1 VKLCIRCYNEFS
13 DKNEFCP
20 RCGAAVKGNTKTENL
35 KGISQQ
41 KPLKDEGFSIV
52 DIEQNRFMA
61 AISYLG
67 IPVLITWFAASKSKY
82 ARFHAKQGLNL
93 LAMMIVYFIASHLLR
108 LIKVTKITHIM
119 GQAYQYK
126 DTPEILSIMLLL
138 ICIPIAALSIIGFVN
153 AVMGRA
159 KELPVLGRLKII
171 K

>member
-1 VKLCIRCYNEFS
+1 
-13 DKNEFCP
+13 
-20 RCGAAVKGNTKTENL
+20 
-35 KGISQQ
+35 
-41 KPLKDEGFSIV
+41 
-52 DIEQNRFMA
+52 
-61 AISYLG
+61 
-67 IPVLITWFAASKSKY
+67 
-82 ARFHAKQGLNL
+82 
-93 LAMMIVYFIASHLLR
+93 MMIVYFIASHLLR